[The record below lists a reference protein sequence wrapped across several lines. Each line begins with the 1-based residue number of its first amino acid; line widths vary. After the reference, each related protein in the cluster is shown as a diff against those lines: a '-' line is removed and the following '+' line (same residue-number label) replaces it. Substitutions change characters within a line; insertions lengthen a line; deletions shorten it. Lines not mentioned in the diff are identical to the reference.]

1 MRAHNKVAL
10 EVIFSARESGKIEI
24 MVSRHSLDELSR
36 KPDDAYELAKAAEIL
51 PYWPIGS
58 IAELVGSIADLSGT
72 WEDARRNE
80 DIQQELKNLAKSR
93 NDIRD
98 RGAYIDAL
106 LAKADAF
113 VTSDQH
119 FVASRPARSIEK
131 RFGLRVLTPFDLAK
145 EITSQRALL

>member
-1 MRAHNKVAL
+1 MGADNRAAL

-51 PYWPIGS
+51 PCWPIGT
-58 IAELVGSIADLSGT
+58 IAELVGSIADLAGT

-80 DIQQELKNLAKSR
+80 AIQHELEDLGKSG

-106 LAKADAF
+106 LGKADVF
-113 VTSDQH
+113 VTSDKH
-119 FVASRPARSIEK
+119 LVAAGPARRIEK
-131 RFGLRVLTPFDLAK
+131 QFGLRVIAPGDFARELRSL
-145 EITSQRALL
+145 